1 MHKYYRSYAM
11 EHKLQDY
18 HRSGWSVA
26 KKNDTRALSWATT
39 KAGADVKKSELLCL
53 LGAVKPYLYE
63 SYLLKAAYVLTLS
76 FVNANF
82 NKQTK
87 RPGKTY
93 FFLQIRQ
100 TTYCTKRGFE
110 EKSSL
115 GIRALNLLFYI

>member
-63 SYLLKAAYVLTLS
+63 SYLLKAVYVLTLS
-76 FVNANF
+76 FVYANF
-82 NKQTK
+82 NK
-87 RPGKTY
+87 
-93 FFLQIRQ
+93 
-100 TTYCTKRGFE
+100 
-110 EKSSL
+110 
-115 GIRALNLLFYI
+115 